1 MRDCQAAE
9 LVLGIDVGGTGSR
22 VALAAAADR
31 DADPAASPESA
42 DDPAAHPA
50 VADTTRSDRLGEH
63 TVLGTLTGPRVEI
76 GPEGSSA
83 PVVIRRL
90 VSAAR
95 QAWPEQIPR
104 VVGIGIGATGIASLT
119 DDPAVLAQV
128 IAAEADAPTA
138 VTIDAVTAHLGALRG
153 QGGAI
158 AVLGTGAIA
167 IAHPG
172 ADDHGVLTAQWS
184 RVDGWG
190 HLFGDRGGGAWLG
203 RLALEAALRAH
214 DKVDVRGAALLAAAT
229 GRFGQPSSW
238 PATFYTRS
246 DRAGLLAEFAA
257 DVATL
262 ARLDDPVAVDLLAE
276 AGREAARSAVAA
288 STAAGAQRVA
298 VTGGLTQAGEALLEA
313 FRAEAQHRRPDA
325 AVVEAAGSPLDGAL
339 VLADH
344 VAAGRVRA
352 QAEVLWV

>member
-1 MRDCQAAE
+1 MRGCQAAE

-31 DADPAASPESA
+31 DADAAASPGDA
-42 DDPAAHPA
+42 GDPAGHPT
-50 VADTTRSDRLGEH
+50 DTTGSDRLGEH

-90 VSAAR
+90 VAAAR
-95 QAWPEQIPR
+95 QAWPEQFPR
-104 VVGIGIGATGIASLT
+104 VVGIGIGATGVASLT

-158 AVLGTGAIA
+158 TVLGTGAIA

-172 ADDHGVLTAQWS
+172 ADGHGVLTAQWS

-203 RLALEAALRAH
+203 RHALEAALRAH

-288 STAAGAQRVA
+288 ATAAGAERVA
-298 VTGGLTQAGEALLEA
+298 VTGGLTQAGEALVAE
-313 FRAEAQHRRPDA
+313 FRAEAQRRCPDA
-325 AVVEAAGSPLDGAL
+325 AVVEAVGTPLDGAL
-339 VLADH
+339 VLADR

-352 QAEVLWV
+352 QAEVIWV

>member
-1 MRDCQAAE
+1 MRDCGAAE

-22 VALAAAADR
+22 VALASATDR
-31 DADPAASPESA
+31 DAGT
-42 DDPAAHPA
+42 A
-50 VADTTRSDRLGEH
+50 VSDRLGGQSI
-63 TVLGTLTGPRVEI
+63 LGTLTGPRVEI

-83 PVVIRRL
+83 PIVIRRL
-90 VSAAR
+90 VAAAR
-95 QAWPEQIPR
+95 QAWPEPFSR
-104 VVGIGIGATGIASLT
+104 VVGIGIGATGIASLA
-119 DDPAVLAQV
+119 DDPTVLAHV
-128 IAAEADAPTA
+128 IAAEADASTA

-153 QGGAI
+153 AGGAI

-172 ADDHGVLTAQWS
+172 ADDGVFADQWV

-203 RLALEAALRAH
+203 RHALEAALRAH

-229 GRFGQPSSW
+229 GRFGQPSTW

-288 STAAGAQRVA
+288 AAAVGTMRVA
-298 VTGGLTQAGEALLEA
+298 LTGGLTKAGEVLTSE
-313 FRAEAQHRRPDA
+313 FGAEASRLNPDVS
-325 AVVEAAGSPLDGAL
+325 VVESSGDPLSGALTLARLAAAGG
-339 VLADH
+339 
-344 VAAGRVRA
+344 VRP
-352 QAEVLWV
+352 QPGVLWL